1 MRTRFVSIAARAA
14 GQRLSAVLLMAV
26 TCISGI
32 LFAADRP
39 ALAAVA
45 SEAAAAVADA
55 DAQNPTRCLDSIGRA
70 IDAADSAAFARLVDV
85 DGLVEQ
91 ALSLFLQELARPENA
106 AQLPPMLALLLSGA
120 GSEGAAGEGVRALLR
135 NEARAFVLN
144 GVSSGAFAGRQPR
157 GGGQGLLAPLFADA
171 SLGRKEL
178 RADGPARRQNGDW
191 LLPFV
196 LHDHGN
202 GQDYPVL
209 GRFSATASGLRLTGI
224 DNLPELMERIR
235 REAQALE

>member
-120 GSEGAAGEGVRALLR
+120 GEGVRALLR

-144 GVSSGAFAGRQPR
+144 GVSSGVFAGRQPR